1 MEESLGMILEKTV
14 GVLESRRG
22 ELIGVAN
29 KTLNKLYARFDVNK
43 IIKEY
48 LKLMMGNNRS
58 KN

>member
-1 MEESLGMILEKTV
+1 
-14 GVLESRRG
+14 VLESRRG

-29 KTLNKLYARFDVNK
+29 KTLIKLYARFDVNK